1 MRGYV
6 KAATVDIL
14 VENTEL
20 DMETLPDTTRKLCFK
35 SNINSA
41 DTRWNF

>member
-14 VENTEL
+14 AENTEL
-20 DMETLPDTTRKLCFK
+20 DMETLPDTTRKLGRNTACFL
-35 SNINSA
+35 
-41 DTRWNF
+41 FCFF